1 MEGSADKTTVK
12 PTVVKKKSGNQGG
25 IILGILMLGVG
36 GAGFGL
42 GFTQKF
48 IPTEILAPES
58 TLKINIAT
66 PPLKALTPG
75 ATTPGAT
82 APAMPSTTPGATTPA
97 MPSTTPSATTPALP
111 ATPQGAP
118 PAITTAAPAA
128 SSSPAASTALKHA
141 YWIQTSGWDRAGFE
155 IKVYINDQLAG
166 TFATIDQ
173 TEDITKLV
181 KAGDNKVRFDAKA
194 LPAGNRNDFANAFLT
209 ISINQGQ
216 KTDTGFTNA
225 KTLVEYKRK
234 VSEMENFDDVM
245 DFATLE

>member
-58 TLKINIAT
+58 TLKINIST

-82 APAMPSTTPGATTPA
+82 TPATTPTTPGT
-97 MPSTTPSATTPALP
+97 TTPALP
-111 ATPQGAP
+111 ATTPIAP
-118 PAITTAAPAA
+118 PATATAA
-128 SSSPAASTALKHA
+128 SSTPLKHA

-209 ISINQGQ
+209 VSINQGQ

-245 DFATLE
+245 EFATLE